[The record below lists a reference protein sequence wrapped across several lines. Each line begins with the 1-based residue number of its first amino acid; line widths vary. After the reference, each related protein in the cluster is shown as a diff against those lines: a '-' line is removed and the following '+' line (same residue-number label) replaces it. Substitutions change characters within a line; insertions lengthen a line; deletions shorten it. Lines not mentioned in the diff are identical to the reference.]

1 MSSIERQ
8 DTFGSVDCYLS
19 GGLLEAPTLSSKEI
33 KHAREQA
40 LKILNT
46 KSPEEAFK
54 IFTEGSEAE
63 AGHLLGEKV
72 EAATMPPN
80 TTDAKPNDAA
90 VQPSP
95 KN

>member
-8 DTFGSVDCYLS
+8 EDTIGSLDCYCS

-54 IFTEGSEAE
+54 TFTEGSETKAD
-63 AGHLLGEKV
+63 HLLREKV
-72 EAATMPPN
+72 EAATMMPPN
-80 TTDAKPNDAA
+80 AADAKPNT

>member
-1 MSSIERQ
+1 MSSMERQ
-8 DTFGSVDCYLS
+8 EEDTFGSLDCYLS

-46 KSPEEAFK
+46 KSPEDACK
-54 IFTEGSEAE
+54 IFTEGSEAK
-63 AGHLLGEKV
+63 ADLPREKV

-80 TTDAKPNDAA
+80 TADTN
-90 VQPSP
+90 P